1 MQSPHTIRLSGPGI
15 VLEPAALT
23 HDAFAPFGD
32 VVENP
37 RPDVHPSS
45 ADKASALLPFDAV
58 VANQGSAVKYQHVSR
73 QVNLYDQAP
82 SGCPGVAITS
92 IFVCAARA
100 RIPDPAPIPPPGP
113 AATPALDSALSRR
126 PGSRPPPGPST
137 FPVAILER
145 HPYTTQTFIP
155 LTADPSARY
164 LVIVAPS
171 LPPAPEDTLPVP
183 TTPPPSSVKYPR
195 PLPGSGMPDLRR
207 VSAFVA
213 HGAQAVTYGAGTW
226 HAPMV
231 ALGEAGTAID
241 FVVTQFANGV
251 SLEDCQEVLL
261 EGPAKGSGPETRAA
275 GGIVV
280 NLASGKDLGRVM
292 AGRYAKL

>member
-15 VLEPAALT
+15 VLEPAALIR
-23 HDAFAPFGD
+23 DAFAPFGD

-37 RPDVHPSS
+37 RPDIHPSA
-45 ADKASALLPFDAV
+45 ADKAHPLPFDAV

-82 SGCPGVAITS
+82 SGRPGSAITS
-92 IFVCAARA
+92 MFVCAARA
-100 RIPDPAPIPPPGP
+100 RIPDPAPIPPLPP
-113 AATPALDSALSRR
+113 AATPAPDSALSWRS
-126 PGSRPPPGPST
+126 GSGPPPGPAA

-145 HPYTTQTFIP
+145 HPYTTQTFMP
-155 LTADPSARY
+155 LTTDPTARY

-171 LPPAPEDTLPVP
+171 LPPAPEDTLPGP
-183 TTPPPSSVKYPR
+183 TTPPPSSAGYPR
-195 PLPGSGMPDLRR
+195 PLPGSGMPDLRGVR
-207 VSAFVA
+207 AFVA
-213 HGAQAVTYGAGTW
+213 HAAQAVTYGAGTW

-241 FVVTQFANGV
+241 FVVVQFANGV
-251 SLEDCQEVLL
+251 GLEDCQEVLL
-261 EGPAKGSGPETRAA
+261 EGPAKGSASETRAA

-280 NLASGKDLGRVM
+280 NLAPRKDLGRVM
-292 AGRYAKL
+292 TGRYAKL